1 MHAVE
6 ATELIALD
14 VFNSGLRTS
23 DYIAMLAFAL
33 SVVALLSNLILTW
46 LKWPRIAVEVSARY
60 RIVGFITGEVVVEN
74 RPERFRFP
82 GFEVTFAP
90 RVQAHPKEKRLL
102 PVPRSLPNRRHL
114 LTRRYRR

>member
-14 VFNSGLRTS
+14 VFNSGLRAS

-33 SVVALLSNLILTW
+33 SVVARLSNFILTW

-60 RIVGFITGEVVVEN
+60 RIVGIITGEVVVEH
-74 RPERFRFP
+74 RPERFAFP
-82 GFEVTFAP
+82 GFELTFAP
-90 RVQAHPKEKRLL
+90 QVQGRPGEA
-102 PVPRSLPNRRHL
+102 VIAGSASLPNSRHL